1 MWDYLDP
8 ITFASLKRNSTLQ
21 RHQVGEIY
29 DIQDGEIYKEHVLN
43 SRLGSLYQT
52 SYCLAIDGVQ

>member
-8 ITFASLKRNSTLQ
+8 ITFASLKRNSTLK
-21 RHQVGEIY
+21 RHQV
-29 DIQDGEIYKEHVLN
+29 GEIYKEHVLN